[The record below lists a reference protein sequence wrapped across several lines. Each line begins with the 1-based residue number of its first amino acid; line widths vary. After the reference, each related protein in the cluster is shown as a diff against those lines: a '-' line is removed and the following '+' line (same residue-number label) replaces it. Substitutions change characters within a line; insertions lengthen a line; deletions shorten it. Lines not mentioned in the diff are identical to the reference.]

1 MYFVFIYYAYVYNV
15 LHIILNKSIKKIS
28 LYLHQAQTPEKKQHK
43 SVTMCTV
50 FNKIETS
57 RLSSYICPHSFTPLA
72 SMAQIPQGCGRD
84 YTNETDISRQHS
96 AARRGNGGKPEDAP
110 QQYRDV
116 TTIRQTRHLRS
127 WRRRISR

>member
-1 MYFVFIYYAYVYNV
+1 
-15 LHIILNKSIKKIS
+15 
-28 LYLHQAQTPEKKQHK
+28 
-43 SVTMCTV
+43 
-50 FNKIETS
+50 
-57 RLSSYICPHSFTPLA
+57 
-72 SMAQIPQGCGRD
+72 MAQIPQGCGRD

-127 WRRRISR
+127 WRRRISRWRHL